1 MSEINAYNKESI
13 IHEAKQSRGA
23 LSPPEIPYFTRGL
36 KTSTGFLYFMDFP
49 RSTKTQSLF
58 VQSSAQQVAY

>member
-13 IHEAKQSRGA
+13 IHEAKQSQGA

-36 KTSTGFLYFMDFP
+36 KPTQVSFILWTSQDPQKPNL
-49 RSTKTQSLF
+49 SLF
-58 VQSSAQQVAY
+58 SRQHNK